1 MLTEIAA
8 PGRSACHFSAMR
20 LAMLPVGSERDQG
33 NGKERGDAGPTKE
46 RGTGGSSCRD
56 S

>member
-1 MLTEIAA
+1 MLTKITA

-33 NGKERGDAGPTKE
+33 NGKESGDAGATKDC
-46 RGTGGSSCRD
+46 GT
-56 S
+56 